1 MVKNLIFFTTR
12 TLTERDFKRFQFR
25 YFLKEN
31 FKITVC
37 NLAVLFKYEKVIL
50 KPYNNSLNHK
60 NLNNYESLDSF
71 LSKINIRN
79 TYLILLFP
87 INSNTINFYK
97 LISQYKL
104 NYINIKLGIT
114 SSPYSKFKKIV
125 IRLYYFFFKLFF
137 NLKPAQIIFY
147 AGRIAKRN
155 LYDFKINFD
164 TKLISVS
171 SFDYLNFVNSNK
183 EKKINQPYFV
193 FIDEMYVNHPDFKGV
208 DVMKMNE
215 KKYFIEINTI
225 LKKIKKKYNLKPIVC
240 LHPRSDKRWE
250 SNFDFETIKNQTM
263 ELIKYSNFILTHSS
277 TAISYAVLF
286 FKPIVQIKMNVFSNY
301 FLYALENY
309 HKDLETEILHHK
321 TNYDSQ
327 NLKLVVNKEL
337 YNIYIKNYFNDN
349 SNSKL
354 YSKEL
359 IKTLNSNN
367 KCVEL

>member
-1 MVKNLIFFTTR
+1 M
-12 TLTERDFKRFQFR
+12 
-25 YFLKEN
+25 
-31 FKITVC
+31 
-37 NLAVLFKYEKVIL
+37 
-50 KPYNNSLNHK
+50 
-60 NLNNYESLDSF
+60 
-71 LSKINIRN
+71 
-79 TYLILLFP
+79 
-87 INSNTINFYK
+87 
-97 LISQYKL
+97 
-104 NYINIKLGIT
+104 
-114 SSPYSKFKKIV
+114 
-125 IRLYYFFFKLFF
+125 
-137 NLKPAQIIFY
+137 
-147 AGRIAKRN
+147 
-155 LYDFKINFD
+155 
-164 TKLISVS
+164 
-171 SFDYLNFVNSNK
+171 
-183 EKKINQPYFV
+183 
-193 FIDEMYVNHPDFKGV
+193 
-208 DVMKMNE
+208 
-215 KKYFIEINTI
+215 I
-225 LKKIKKKYNLKPIVC
+225 LKKIQKKYNLKPIVC